1 MDIEKFKKES
11 KVTYVHVR
19 GDIHG
24 FPVVRTYAQKDFHYK
39 DNRLIYNGFI
49 AVPFCQ
55 DEFNSFNKSQ
65 QKAICEAEFAKA
77 GICVMVDSCDAEL
90 FYSSEKEC
98 L

>member
-39 DNRLIYNGFI
+39 GNSLIYNGFI
-49 AVPFCQ
+49 TVPFSYDQ
-55 DEFNSFNKSQ
+55 FKSFNKSQ
-65 QKAICEAEFAKA
+65 QIAICEAELAKT
-77 GICVMVDSCDAEL
+77 GICVMVDNCDVER
-90 FYSSEKEC
+90 FYSLENDS
-98 L
+98 